1 VGFQLSVAVL
11 MFFLLACSSN
21 NSVQSMHTPHD
32 IMDTNCSETKIY
44 PEIDVKHE
52 DLVADFSNFKG
63 TPKKF
68 KETLEN
74 FHRRIGIKSR

>member
-1 VGFQLSVAVL
+1 
-11 MFFLLACSSN
+11 
-21 NSVQSMHTPHD
+21 
-32 IMDTNCSETKIY
+32 MDTNCSETKIY

-52 DLVADFSNFKG
+52 DLVAGFSNFKG